1 MILVCGGGPAGTMA
15 AVAAARS
22 GAEVLLVEKNGCLGG
37 TLTAGLVGIALDVQ
51 NKKTGLIHE
60 FMEALARET
69 AASGAPMYEAQKYIL
84 EQMCVSAGV
93 SLLYHASVIGVK
105 TENRRIV
112 SVSAA
117 SKSGLETYSPEIVI
131 DATGDGDVAFMAG
144 CGYTVGNAEGATQP
158 MSMVAVISGVAEE
171 EIRPY
176 IAYPDQPFWDC
187 RKRFLALLQQI
198 GAEPSMGCPNISKIN
213 DSLFYLS
220 INHEYGFRFDSAA
233 DITAATVEARK
244 EIYETV
250 KALRQYGHGFQNI
263 TLACTPE
270 MIGVREG
277 RRIKGLY
284 TVTLEDMLE
293 GKKHQDAVCTVT
305 YWVDIHALSKGN
317 NKSFTGGEIEV
328 KPYDI
333 PLRALIPE
341 DCDNLLLAG
350 RSLSG
355 DFFAHA
361 SYRVVGNM
369 ACVGEAAG
377 KAAARCIKE
386 RKNIKE
392 LF

>member
-15 AVAAARS
+15 AIAAARS
-22 GAEVLLVEKNGCLGG
+22 GAEVLLAEKNGCLGG
-37 TLTAGLVGIALDVQ
+37 TLTAGLVGITLDHQ
-51 NKKTGLIHE
+51 NKRTGLIRE
-60 FMEALARET
+60 FMDALEKET
-69 AASGAPMYEAQKYIL
+69 AASGAPVYEAQKYIL

-105 TENRRIV
+105 TEGRRIV
-112 SVSAA
+112 SVSVS
-117 SKSGLETYSPEIVI
+117 SKSGIETFAPEIVI
-131 DATGDGDVAFMAG
+131 DATGDGDIAYMAG
-144 CGYTVGNAEGATQP
+144 CGYTEGNDEGAMQP
-158 MSMVAVISGVAEE
+158 MSMVAVIAGVKEE

-187 RKRFLALLQQI
+187 RRRFLGLLREL
-198 GAEPSMGCPNISKIN
+198 GAEPSMGCPNICKIN
-213 DSLFYLS
+213 DSLFYFS
-220 INHEYGFRFDSAA
+220 INHEYGYRFDSAA

-250 KALRQYGHGFQNI
+250 KALRQYGRGFENI

-270 MIGVREG
+270 MLGVREG

-284 TVTLEDMLE
+284 TVTLEDMLQ
-293 GKKHQDAVCTVT
+293 GRKHEDAVCTVT
-305 YWVDIHALSKGN
+305 YWVDIHALSKGS
-317 NKSFTGGEIEV
+317 NKSFTGGEIAV

-333 PLRALIPE
+333 PLRALIPL

-377 KAAARCIKE
+377 KAAARCIREQKD
-386 RKNIKE
+386 IKE